1 MYAVTASQIR
11 ELDRQAAQ
19 EFGIPSLVLME
30 NAGRAVVETM
40 LKLFSPLKEKRILVL
55 CGTGNNGGDGYVLA
69 RLLMLEGVQVSVG
82 YVDTPKS
89 EDAEI
94 HFKALQNV
102 LMRAKTDKT
111 VLKKVDPN
119 SPLSEQFGNMD
130 IIADA
135 LLGTGFAGVPRAG
148 ISDVIRLINE
158 SGLPVISVDVPSGI
172 NSDSGA
178 IPGEAVNA
186 THTVTLAYPKIGLY
200 LPPASNFAGKIHV
213 DDIGFDWDLTEFARD
228 LILLPN
234 FDLSEKGRKIDFE
247 PNAGTIW
254 KEILLRRL
262 PESNKGDFGHVAILA
277 GSRGM
282 VGAPALTARA
292 AQKIGTGLVTLLSP
306 QSAQSILA
314 AKLDEQM
321 TIPLPEMDG
330 SLALSAFDE
339 VMAFAKKATLFCIGP
354 GLTTNFETVKIIQR
368 LLRELE
374 LPIVLDADGLNAL
387 ALDPKCLEGRTD
399 DPAAPLI
406 LTPHPG
412 EAARLLGCNVA
423 EVQADR
429 ITSVREL
436 ALRFRATV
444 LLKGRHTLISSQD
457 GIVYVN
463 RTGNPGMAAGGMGD
477 ALTGIVG
484 GLLAQMIAR
493 FNRSSKSVPPP
504 VHCVALGA
512 CLHGLSGDLAIEG
525 VSEIGVSA
533 SDVIF
538 KLPFARKLLEESL

>member
-11 ELDRQAAQ
+11 ELDRQAV
-19 EFGIPSLVLME
+19 EVFGIPSLALME
-30 NAGRAVVETM
+30 NAGRAVFETM
-40 LKLFSPLKEKRILVL
+40 HEAFSPLKDKRILVL
-55 CGTGNNGGDGYVLA
+55 CGSGNNGGDGYVLA
-69 RLLMLEGVQVSVG
+69 RLLLLEGVQISVG
-82 YVDTPKS
+82 YVDPPKS

-94 HFKALQNV
+94 HFKALKNV
-102 LMRAKTDKT
+102 LTHSKTKKT
-111 VLKKVDPN
+111 VLKKVDPKL
-119 SPLSEQFGNMD
+119 PLSEQFGNMD
-130 IIADA
+130 IIVDA
-135 LLGTGFAGVPRAG
+135 LMGTGFAGVPRAS
-148 ISDVIRLINE
+148 ISNTIRQINE
-158 SGLPVISVDVPSGI
+158 SGLPVISIDVPSGI

-178 IPGEAVNA
+178 IPGEAVSA

-200 LPPASNFAGKIHV
+200 LPPASNFAGRIYS
-213 DDIGFDWDLTEFARD
+213 DSIGFDWELTEFARD

-234 FDLSEKGRKIDFE
+234 FNLLDNGRKIEFQT
-247 PNAGTIW
+247 NAGTIW
-254 KEILLRRL
+254 REILLKRL
-262 PESNKGDFGHVAILA
+262 PESNKGDFGHIAILA

-321 TIPLPEMDG
+321 TISLLEKNG
-330 SLALSAFDE
+330 SLALTAFDE
-339 VMAFAKKATLFCIGP
+339 IMEFAKKATLFCIGP
-354 GLTTNFETVKIIQR
+354 GMTTNSETVKVIQR
-368 LLRELE
+368 LLKELE

-412 EAARLLGCNVA
+412 EAARLLGCSIS
-423 EVQADR
+423 EVQSDR
-429 ITSVREL
+429 IKSVREL
-436 ALRFRATV
+436 ASRFRATV

-484 GLLAQMIAR
+484 GLAAQTIAR
-493 FNRSSKSVPPP
+493 FKKNSKSFPPP

-533 SDVIF
+533 SDVIN